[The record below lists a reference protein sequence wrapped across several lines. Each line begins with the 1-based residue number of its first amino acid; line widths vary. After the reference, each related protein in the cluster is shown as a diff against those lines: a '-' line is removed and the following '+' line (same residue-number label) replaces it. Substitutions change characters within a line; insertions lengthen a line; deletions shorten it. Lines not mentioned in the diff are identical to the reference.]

1 VRPAA
6 LLKTFP
12 ARWAFIPFK
21 PRLKDQCSQLRRERK
36 QLLRATPVANGSARE
51 LESRRRLTHRRTGP
65 GWTWSGEK
73 SLFQRFIPVWPAT
86 FGSAAGRTRE
96 HAVALSRRK
105 GITSPL
111 LPFMGQQVG
120 SSALA
125 RRGISLRG
133 TQSSPERAVR
143 TPQSLSV
150 PHNHSPHPRN
160 HSPRAAGPLTV
171 RRNHPAQR
179 GITLRT
185 AGSSCIGNLSRR
197 RGNRALAAGRST
209 ARPPRRRWFPLQR
222 SSCRQAHRHRRH
234 EFRAERRLAPVADQ
248 SRLMPSAAKTLR
260 QIQRAA
266 WHRTGPAADPPA
278 ADPGRLSTRL
288 APPPGKQ
295 CGHPAKGSRFGLPA
309 LPGSRVSQT
318 GGRGSLV

>member
-1 VRPAA
+1 MRPAA

-21 PRLKDQCSQLRRERK
+21 LRLKDQCSQLRRERK

-86 FGSAAGRTRE
+86 FGSPAGRTRE

-143 TPQSLSV
+143 TPAITLRTSQSLSA
-150 PHNHSPHPRN
+150 PPQSLTPRRGIT
-160 HSPRAAGPLTV
+160 HCATQSPRAARDHSPD
-171 RRNHPAQR
+171 R
-179 GITLRT
+179 GIQLHRQSVTSAWKPRLGRGTEHSPAASPSLVPAAKKFVPPGPSTPTTRILGRT
-185 AGSSCIGNLSRR
+185 PLG
-197 RGNRALAAGRST
+197 AGR
-209 ARPPRRRWFPLQR
+209 R
-222 SSCRQAHRHRRH
+222 SIKAD
-234 EFRAERRLAPVADQ
+234 AERSKDAPANPACGLAPHRPCGRSPCGR
-248 SRLMPSAAKTLR
+248 SRSA
-260 QIQRAA
+260 
-266 WHRTGPAADPPA
+266 
-278 ADPGRLSTRL
+278 
-288 APPPGKQ
+288 
-295 CGHPAKGSRFGLPA
+295 
-309 LPGSRVSQT
+309 
-318 GGRGSLV
+318 